1 MTLPCTLKRGRSLQ
15 LALAGAL
22 IATFA
27 LAGCGGDDEAP
38 AADPAA
44 VTAALTAAK
53 ANFDQAT
60 GVHLRMTTAANPTG
74 DAVLGAEGDLTNQPA
89 FKGDVKVNYL
99 GFKAVSAQVISVGG
113 KVYVDLPLPG
123 GYSELDP
130 ATVGAPDPADF
141 MDPST
146 GISGLLLKLTDVKQT
161 DTKREGKKTVTTYS
175 GTLSGDLVA
184 PIIPSASKDT
194 SYATVVGIADGQ
206 LTTLSITGDF
216 FDGEGAATFDLVFDR
231 YGEIAQISAP

>member
-1 MTLPCTLKRGRSLQ
+1 MSLVTP
-15 LALAGAL
+15 LSRRAAAIASGVLVAALAV
-22 IATFA
+22 T
-27 LAGCGGDDEAP
+27 GCGGDDSTTKS
-38 AADPAA
+38 DPAA
-44 VTAALTAAK
+44 VTAALTTAK

-60 GVHLRMTTAANPTG
+60 GVHFTMTTEADPDG

-89 FKGDVKVNYL
+89 FKGSVKVNYL
-99 GFKAVSAQVISVGG
+99 GFKKVSADVISVGG
-113 KVYVDLPLPG
+113 RVYVDLPLPG

-141 MDPST
+141 MDPDS
-146 GISGLLLKLTDVKQT
+146 GISGLLLKLTDPKQT
-161 DTKREGKKTVTTYS
+161 DQVREGKKTVTTYS

-184 PIIPSASKDT
+184 GIIPSASKDT
-194 SYATVVGIADGQ
+194 TYPTVVGIADDR

-216 FDGEGAATFDLVFDR
+216 FDGSGDATFDLVFDR